1 MAALIIGSA
10 RHDERGKYSGGKNGD
25 QDGTEV
31 STQTYYVHPL
41 GWLLIRPKSVD
52 VANGIANAMLEACRN
67 NNIGYDQGDRN
78 IIALVKKYGS
88 LAKIAVKCDTD
99 CSDIMRACVY
109 QATGKDS
116 GDFYTVTESDA
127 LQKLGLFEPTVEVT
141 TSTTLYDGDILVTK
155 TKGHTAA
162 VVSGRPRAEQAK
174 PEKKLGWVK
183 SGNDWYYRIT
193 EGVNAHGWRDIKNAD
208 GIVRR
213 YYFDSKGK
221 MLTDWQRINR
231 KWYYFQPSGD
241 LAGAMYVSDSMGAQS
256 IYIKK
261 E

>member
-10 RHDERGKYSGGKNGD
+10 RHDERGRYSGGKNGD

-41 GWLLIRPKSVD
+41 GWLLIRPKSVE
-52 VANGIANAMLEACRN
+52 VANNIAKAMSEACQN
-67 NNIGYDQGDRN
+67 SNIGYDQHDRN
-78 IIALVKKYGS
+78 LIAWVKKYGS
-88 LAKIAVKCDTD
+88 LANIPVKCDTD
-99 CSDIMRACVY
+99 CSDLIRACVY

-127 LQKLGLFEPTVEVT
+127 LQNLGLFEPTIEVK

-155 TKGHTAA
+155 TKGHTA
-162 VVSGRPRAEQAK
+162 VVISGRPRAEQAK

-183 SGNDWYYRIT
+183 SGNDWYYRIA
-193 EGVNAHGWRDIKNAD
+193 EGVNAHGWHNIKNAD
-208 GIVRR
+208 GKTRR

-221 MLTDWQRINR
+221 MLTDWQQIDG
-231 KWYYFQPSGD
+231 KWYYFQPKGNVE
-241 LAGAMYVSDSMGAQS
+241 GAMYVSDSNGVQN
-256 IYIKK
+256 IYIV

>member
-10 RHDERGKYSGGKNGD
+10 RHDENGNYRGGRNGD

-31 STQTYYVHPL
+31 STQTYYVHKK

-52 VANGIANAMLEACRN
+52 VANGIAHAMSEACQN

-99 CSDIMRACVY
+99 CSDLVRACVY

-116 GDFYTVTESDA
+116 GDFYTATESA
-127 LQKLGLFEPTVEVT
+127 ILQKLGLFEPTVEVT
-141 TSTTLYDGDILVTK
+141 TATTLYDGDILVTK
-155 TKGHTAA
+155 TVGHTVI
-162 VVSGRPRAEQAK
+162 VVSGRPRAEQEK
-174 PEKKLGWVK
+174 PEKKLGWVQ
-183 SGNDWYYRIT
+183 SGNDWYYRIA

-221 MLTDWQRINR
+221 MLVDWQRISG
-231 KWYYFQPSGD
+231 KWYYFQPNGD
-241 LAGAMYVSDSMGAQS
+241 LAGAMYVSDSMGVQS

>member
-10 RHDERGKYSGGKNGD
+10 RHDENGNYRGGRKGD

-31 STQTYYVHPL
+31 STQTYYVHKK

-52 VANGIANAMLEACRN
+52 VANGIANAMSEACQN

-174 PEKKLGWVK
+174 PEKKLGWVQ
-183 SGNDWYYRIT
+183 SGNDWYYRIA

-213 YYFDSKGK
+213 YYFGSKGK
-221 MLTDWQRINR
+221 MLVDWQRING
-231 KWYYFQPSGD
+231 KWYYFQPRGN
-241 LAGAMYVSDSMGAQS
+241 LAGAMYVSDSMGAQN